1 MASTNQDQ
9 ASTATAPVGQPR
21 EGTGE
26 PLVEVKNLQVQFKT
40 QLGVVSALNGVSF
53 TIPRGKVV
61 GVVGESGSGKT
72 ITGLAIMQLIP
83 PPGQVVNGQVLLHE
97 ELGKPP
103 VNLLEYSRTGEY
115 MRKIRGDQVGMIFQ
129 EPMTSLN
136 PSYTVGN
143 QIEEAILIHQTRN
156 RKEAKERTINI
167 LDRVGMPN
175 PAQVYARYPHEL
187 SGGMRQRAMI
197 AMALSCNPAL
207 LIADE
212 PTTALD
218 VTTEAQI
225 IDLVRDLQAQSG
237 MAVMWITHN
246 MGVVAQ
252 ICDEVAVMYLGR
264 VVEHGAVEDIFDD
277 PKHPYTAALLRAIP
291 RLGIRSERLE
301 TIKGSVPDPYTRVS
315 GCPFHPRCPHA
326 MAGLC
331 DRLMP
336 EIAHFPGKLTHEV
349 RCHLYPESREGAREE
364 ISGLVEIAEGA
375 ETSTTE
381 SGVESASGL
390 ATASPPEES
399 APPNRGDGET

>member
-9 ASTATAPVGQPR
+9 ASTATASAQQPR
-21 EGTGE
+21 GQTGE
-26 PLVEVKNLQVQFKT
+26 ALVEVKNLHVQFKT

-53 TIPRGKVV
+53 TVPRGKVV

-72 ITGLAIMQLIP
+72 ITGLAIMQLIQ
-83 PPGQVVNGQVLLHE
+83 PPGRVTEGQLLLHE
-97 ELGKPP
+97 EPGEPP
-103 VNLLEYSRTGEY
+103 VDILEHSRTGEW

-156 RKEAKERTINI
+156 RKEAKDRTIDI

-175 PAQVYARYPHEL
+175 AKGIYKRYPHEL
-187 SGGMRQRAMI
+187 SGGMRQRAMV
-197 AMALSCNPAL
+197 AMALSCNPSL

-225 IDLVRDLQAQSG
+225 LDLIRKLQEQTG
-237 MAVMWITHN
+237 MAVMFITHN

-264 VVEHGAVEDIFDD
+264 IVEHGAVEDIFDD
-277 PKHPYTAALLRAIP
+277 PKHPYTGALLRAIP
-291 RLGIRSERLE
+291 RLGVQSERLE
-301 TIKGSVPDPYTRVS
+301 VIKGSVPDPYTRVS

-336 EIAHFPGKLTHEV
+336 AVANFPGQLPHTV

-375 ETSTTE
+375 ETS
-381 SGVESASGL
+381 
-390 ATASPPEES
+390 SPES
-399 APPNRGDGET
+399 APAPSPGSGDT

>member
-1 MASTNQDQ
+1 MASTNQERVTTE
-9 ASTATAPVGQPR
+9 AAPARQPR
-21 EGTGE
+21 AGVGE
-26 PLVEVKNLQVQFKT
+26 PLVEVKDLQVQFKT

-53 TIPRGKVV
+53 TVPRGKVV

-72 ITGLAIMQLIP
+72 ITGLGIMQLIP
-83 PPGQVVNGQVLLHE
+83 PPGRVTNGEILLHE
-97 ELGKPP
+97 EVGKPP
-103 VNLLEYSRTGEY
+103 VDLLEHSRTGEF
-115 MRKIRGDQVGMIFQ
+115 MRKIRGDQVSMIFQ

-143 QIEEAILIHQTRN
+143 QIEEAILIHQTRD
-156 RKEAKERTINI
+156 RKRAKELTIDI

-175 PAQVYARYPHEL
+175 PKQVYARYPHEL

-264 VVEHGAVEDIFDD
+264 IVEQGAVEDIFDD

-301 TIKGSVPDPYTRVS
+301 TIQGSVPDPYTRVS

-331 DRLMP
+331 ERLMP
-336 EIAHFPGKLTHEV
+336 AVATFPGQLPHTV
-349 RCHLYPESREGAREE
+349 RCHLYEESRQGAREE
-364 ISGLVEIAEGA
+364 ISGLVEVAAGA
-375 ETSTTE
+375 ENVSE
-381 SGVESASGL
+381 AGVTGEPPASV
-390 ATASPPEES
+390 
-399 APPNRGDGET
+399 GDSDGDAGR

>member
-1 MASTNQDQ
+1 MASTNQDR
-9 ASTATAPVGQPR
+9 AGTATAPVHQHAGQI
-21 EGTGE
+21 GE
-26 PLVEVKNLQVQFKT
+26 PLVEVKDLQVQFKT

-53 TIPRGKVV
+53 TVPRGRVL

-83 PPGQVVNGQVLLHE
+83 SPGQVTNGQILLHE
-97 ELGKPP
+97 EPGRPP
-103 VNLLEYSRTGEY
+103 VDVLEYARNGEY
-115 MRKIRGDQVGMIFQ
+115 MRKIRGDQVSMIFQ

-143 QIEEAILIHQTRN
+143 QIEEAILIHQTKD
-156 RKEAKERTINI
+156 RKKAKEMTIDI
-167 LDRVGMPN
+167 LDRVSMPN
-175 PAQVYARYPHEL
+175 PKQVYSRYPHEL

-197 AMALSCNPAL
+197 AMALSTNPAM

-225 IDLVRDLQAQSG
+225 LELIRTMQEQSH
-237 MAVMWITHN
+237 MAVMFITHN

-264 VVEHGAVEDIFDD
+264 IVEHGAVEDIFDN

-291 RLGIRSERLE
+291 RLGVRSDRLE
-301 TIKGSVPDPYTRVS
+301 VIKGSVPDPYTRVS
-315 GCPFHPRCPHA
+315 GCPFHPRCPVA
-326 MAGLC
+326 IAGLC
-331 DRLMP
+331 ERLMP
-336 EIAHFPGKLTHEV
+336 STAHFPGQIEHTV

-364 ISGLVEIAEGA
+364 ISGLVEVAEGA
-375 ETSTTE
+375 EIATPGGALSEAGLST
-381 SGVESASGL
+381 
-390 ATASPPEES
+390 PK
-399 APPNRGDGET
+399 APTPAQETPDGDH

>member
-1 MASTNQDQ
+1 MASTNQDR
-9 ASTATAPVGQPR
+9 ATTATAPGRPR
-21 EGTGE
+21 GRTGE
-26 PLVEVKNLQVQFKT
+26 PLVEVKDLQVQFKT
-40 QLGVVSALNGVSF
+40 QLGMVSALNGVSF
-53 TIPRGKVV
+53 TVPRGKVL

-72 ITGLAIMQLIP
+72 ITGLGIMQLIP
-83 PPGQVVNGQVLLHE
+83 PPGKVTNGQILLHE
-97 ELGKPP
+97 EPGEPP
-103 VNLLEYSRTGEY
+103 VDLLEHSRTGEF

-136 PSYTVGN
+136 PVYTVGN
-143 QIEEAILIHQTRN
+143 QIEEAIRLHQTRN
-156 RKEAKERTINI
+156 RKRAKELAVEI

-175 PAQVYARYPHEL
+175 PEQIYARFPHQL

-225 IDLVRDLQAQSG
+225 VDLVRDLQAQTG

-264 VVEHGAVEDIFDD
+264 IVEQGAVEDIFDD

-291 RLGIRSERLE
+291 RLGIRSQRLE
-301 TIKGSVPDPYTRVS
+301 TIKGSVPDPYTRVA
-315 GCPFHPRCPHA
+315 GCPYHPRCPHA

-336 EIAHFPGKLTHEV
+336 AVATFPGQLPHTV
-349 RCHLYPESREGAREE
+349 RCHLYEESRQGAREE
-364 ISGLVEIAEGA
+364 ASGLVEVAEGA
-375 ETSTTE
+375 ENVSVVGAGGDAPA
-381 SGVESASGL
+381 GV
-390 ATASPPEES
+390 
-399 APPNRGDGET
+399 GDA

>member
-9 ASTATAPVGQPR
+9 ASTATASAQQPR
-21 EGTGE
+21 GQTGE
-26 PLVEVKNLQVQFKT
+26 ALVEVKNLHVRFKT

-53 TIPRGKVV
+53 TVPRGKVV

-72 ITGLAIMQLIP
+72 ITGLAIMQLIQ
-83 PPGQVVNGQVLLHE
+83 PPGRITEGQLLLHE
-97 ELGKPP
+97 EPGEPP
-103 VNLLEYSRTGEY
+103 VDILEHSRTGEW

-156 RKEAKERTINI
+156 RKEAKDRTIDI
-167 LDRVGMPN
+167 LDRVSMPN
-175 PAQVYARYPHEL
+175 PEIVYKRYPHEL

-225 IDLVRDLQAQSG
+225 LDLIRKLQEQTG
-237 MAVMWITHN
+237 MAVMFITHN

-264 VVEHGAVEDIFDD
+264 IVEQGAVEDIFDD
-277 PKHPYTAALLRAIP
+277 PRHPYTAALLRAIP
-291 RLGIRSERLE
+291 RLGVRSERLE
-301 TIKGSVPDPYTRVS
+301 VIKGSVPDPYTRVS
-315 GCPFHPRCPHA
+315 GCPFHPRCPHT

-336 EIAHFPGKLTHEV
+336 AVANFPGQLPHTV

-364 ISGLVEIAEGA
+364 ISGLVEVAEGA
-375 ETSTTE
+375 ETASTE
-381 SGVESASGL
+381 SIPEAGAPAPSPASGD
-390 ATASPPEES
+390 S
-399 APPNRGDGET
+399 